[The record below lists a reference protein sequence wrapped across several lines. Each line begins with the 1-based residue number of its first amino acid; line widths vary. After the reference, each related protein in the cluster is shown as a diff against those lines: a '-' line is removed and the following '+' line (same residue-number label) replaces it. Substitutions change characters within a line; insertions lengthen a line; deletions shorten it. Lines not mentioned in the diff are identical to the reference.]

1 MVAGDAEDPSK
12 ATGLQSA
19 IELNWEIIAHF
30 YFQSNSGLLI
40 LSKEVI
46 SKVRVLFN
54 FSIIDALPRLPMQK

>member
-1 MVAGDAEDPSK
+1 MVAGDAEHPSK
-12 ATGLQSA
+12 ATELHSA

-46 SKVRVLFN
+46 SKVSILFN
-54 FSIIDALPRLPMQK
+54 FSIIVALPRLPMQK